1 MSAMSEAMASNGFS
15 SANEYEFQDNQ
26 PSSVSA
32 GILKKSSFSTA
43 HPLQPYAWTARE
55 PDGLTRIFDPGI
67 QVVRWQRHKDQAIRA
82 YFQQSLASGALDNGF
97 RTIMNAGERLR
108 PALLPN
114 LPGQNVVVDDICRL
128 SALYSELLGCDAIGL
143 RLEVLHSAMCP
154 RFHVDR
160 TGIRLACT
168 YLGSGTEW
176 IDDRWVDH
184 SKLGLGSNGVSDEVS
199 GLYDHRTL
207 VEAAAPF
214 DVVFFKG
221 ILWQGNNGRG
231 AIHRSPVVAPGSG
244 PRVLLVID
252 AIWN

>member
-1 MSAMSEAMASNGFS
+1 MASNGFS
-15 SANEYEFQDNQ
+15 PVNRCEFRDKQSSSMPASVLEE
-26 PSSVSA
+26 PS
-32 GILKKSSFSTA
+32 STA
-43 HPLQPYAWTARE
+43 HSLQRYAWTTRQ
-55 PDGLTRIFDPGI
+55 PDELPRIFDAGI
-67 QVVRWQRHKDQAIRA
+67 QVVRWQRQEEQAIRA
-82 YFQQSLASGALDNGF
+82 YFQHALTSGALGSGF
-97 RTIMNAGERLR
+97 RTIIGLGERLKS
-108 PALLPN
+108 AFLPN
-114 LPGQNVVVDDICRL
+114 LPGQNAIVDDICQL
-128 SALYSELLGCDAIGL
+128 SDIYSELLGCDAVGL
-143 RLEVLHSAMCP
+143 RLEILHGAMCP

-160 TGIRLACT
+160 TGIRLACA

-176 IDDRWVDH
+176 IDDRWVDR

-199 GLYDHRTL
+199 GLYDHRTM

-231 AIHRSPVVAPGSG
+231 AIHRSPAVAPGNG